1 MEADRQ
7 KDESEN
13 FDVEEDTVNDEDN
26 TVEEEIKQHDTKIK
40 SSEILK
46 SVFGMEA
53 EDAVSYE
60 GDEAVGNEN
69 EEELANSFG
78 YDVIVEDSQDS
89 KAN

>member
-1 MEADRQ
+1 
-7 KDESEN
+7 
-13 FDVEEDTVNDEDN
+13 
-26 TVEEEIKQHDTKIK
+26 
-40 SSEILK
+40 
-46 SVFGMEA
+46 MEA